1 MNLVRS
7 AETVTGSF
15 RDTQQWGDYAIRV
28 TASQDGR
35 EIGSTKARFLV
46 IEQDLELDS
55 PMADATLMENLATM
69 TGGKALVPEELP
81 ALLRQLAE
89 DTQAL
94 EVRTEAK
101 KTFWDTWPFFL
112 VLVGLLS
119 VEWYL
124 RKRWGL
130 V

>member
-1 MNLVRS
+1 
-7 AETVTGSF
+7 
-15 RDTQQWGDYAIRV
+15 
-28 TASQDGR
+28 
-35 EIGSTKARFLV
+35 LV

-55 PMADATLMENLATM
+55 PMADATLMDNLATM

-81 ALLRQLAE
+81 DLLRQLAQN
-89 DTQAL
+89 TQTL
-94 EVRTEAK
+94 EVQTEAK

-112 VLVGLLS
+112 GLVGLLGT
-119 VEWYL
+119 EWFL